1 MDKNT
6 LMAAF
11 TILAAEGSRTGSVRK
26 SVVDRVLDSRLTR
39 GKTRK
44 GAKHKIG
51 NVFKPRFLLQTNS
64 NFERGAGIIITPA
77 MYRRMHIAKGQ
88 GVPTNGYPRYY

>member
-1 MDKNT
+1 MDKTT
-6 LMAAF
+6 LRAAF
-11 TILAAEGSRTGSVRK
+11 TMLAAEASKAGSVRK
-26 SVVDRVLDSRLTR
+26 TVVDRVLDSRLTR
-39 GKTRK
+39 EKTRK

-51 NVFKPRFLLQTNS
+51 QVFKPRFLLQTNS

-88 GVPTNGYPRYY
+88 GAPLNGYPRYY